1 MAFNS
6 LCDGRF
12 LFNLYRL
19 YNKGIVS
26 LSGAEAPHIRC
37 YAFAQ
42 LVLSLS
48 MLLKEGRNMRG

>member
-12 LFNLYRL
+12 LFNLYRSED
-19 YNKGIVS
+19 KGIVL

-48 MLLKEGRNMRG
+48 TLLKEGRNKRG

>member
-12 LFNLYRL
+12 LFNPYRSED
-19 YNKGIVS
+19 KGIVA

-37 YAFAQ
+37 
-42 LVLSLS
+42 
-48 MLLKEGRNMRG
+48 

>member
-1 MAFNS
+1 MALNS

-26 LSGAEAPHIRC
+26 LSGGGGSAH
-37 YAFAQ
+37 
-42 LVLSLS
+42 LVLSVRTS
-48 MLLKEGRNMRG
+48 GVKP

>member
-12 LFNLYRL
+12 LFNLYRSED
-19 YNKGIVS
+19 KGIVL

-48 MLLKEGRNMRG
+48 TFLKEGRNVRG

>member
-26 LSGAEAPHIRC
+26 LSGAKAPHIAC
-37 YAFAQ
+37 
-42 LVLSLS
+42 
-48 MLLKEGRNMRG
+48 